1 MGASRASMVCL
12 VDAYHEEEV
21 EGEKR
26 VVMRFHP
33 RVAPL
38 KAGIFPLVKRDGMP
52 EVARKITADLRSHY
66 PVFYDERGAIGRRY
80 RRMDEVGT
88 PFCITVDSQTLG
100 DETVT
105 VRERD
110 SMAQDRVPIADLRD
124 QISRRMEAWEMPL
137 N

>member
-1 MGASRASMVCL
+1 M
-12 VDAYHEEEV
+12 
-21 EGEKR
+21 
-26 VVMRFHP
+26 
-33 RVAPL
+33 
-38 KAGIFPLVKRDGMP
+38 
-52 EVARKITADLRSHY
+52 
-66 PVFYDERGAIGRRY
+66 FYDERGAIGRRY

-88 PFCITVDSQTLG
+88 PFCVTVDSQTLG

>member
-1 MGASRASMVCL
+1 
-12 VDAYHEEEV
+12 
-21 EGEKR
+21 
-26 VVMRFHP
+26 
-33 RVAPL
+33 
-38 KAGIFPLVKRDGMP
+38 
-52 EVARKITADLRSHY
+52 
-66 PVFYDERGAIGRRY
+66 
-80 RRMDEVGT
+80 MDEVGT

-110 SMAQDRVPIADLRD
+110 SMAQDRVQIADLRD

>member
-1 MGASRASMVCL
+1 
-12 VDAYHEEEV
+12 
-21 EGEKR
+21 
-26 VVMRFHP
+26 
-33 RVAPL
+33 
-38 KAGIFPLVKRDGMP
+38 
-52 EVARKITADLRSHY
+52 
-66 PVFYDERGAIGRRY
+66 
-80 RRMDEVGT
+80 
-88 PFCITVDSQTLG
+88 VDSQTLG